1 MKNLDLL
8 KQQKAEFAAKMKEAV
23 QNNNEGAFA
32 EAFVEFA
39 NAVQEAVIAE
49 AKGIVQTS
57 DAQILAGR
65 GVRVLTSEEVKYY
78 NKLVEAMKSGNPK
91 QALESMDVVMP
102 ETIINQV
109 FDDLTE
115 QHPLLSRIRFEN
127 AAALIKWIYS
137 TMDGRFLAW
146 WGPLCGDIKKELAS
160 QFQFLNL
167 EQTKLSAFVPVCKA
181 MLDLGPAWLD
191 RYVRTILAEAIANG
205 VENGIIN
212 GRGVAD
218 QATDPDERIF
228 EPIGMIRNLSQFD
241 PATGYAPKQP
251 VAVTNF
257 APAAYGALV
266 AQLAVSDNGLYRP
279 VNNLLLIVNPVD
291 YLTKVMPAT
300 IYQRPDGTW
309 ARDILPLPT
318 DIIQSAWVQQGKAI
332 LGLGRRYIM
341 ALGTGRDG
349 RIEYSDEYRFLED
362 ERVYL
367 IKLYGT
373 GRPMDNNSFLVLDI
387 SDLKPTIPRVIVDN
401 IDEFPVAS
409 GDSDG

>member
-23 QNNNEGAFA
+23 QNNNEEAFA
-32 EAFVEFA
+32 EAFIEFA

-49 AKGIVQTS
+49 AKGIVQAS

-78 NKLVEAMKSGNPK
+78 NKLVEAMKSGNPR

-127 AAALIKWIYS
+127 ATYLMKWLYS
-137 TMDGRFLAW
+137 TFETRFLAQ
-146 WGPLCGDIKKELAS
+146 WGPLTGEIEKELSS
-160 QFQFLNL
+160 QFAYLQL
-167 EQTKLSAFVPVCKA
+167 EQTKLSAWVPISKP

-191 RYVRTILAEAIANG
+191 RYIRTILAEAIANG
-205 VENGIIN
+205 IEWGIIN
-212 GRGVAD
+212 GRGVAE
-218 QATDPDERIF
+218 AGNIY
-228 EPIGMIRNLSQFD
+228 EPIGMIRDLSQPID
-241 PATGYAPKQP
+241 PAQGYAAKQP
-251 VAVTNF
+251 VVVTELT
-257 APAAYGALV
+257 PKVYGELV
-266 AQLAVSDNGLYRP
+266 AQLAESPNGLFRP
-279 VNNLLLIVNPVD
+279 VTQLILVVNPVD

-318 DIIQSAWVQQGKAI
+318 DIVQSAWVEQGKAI
-332 LGLGRRYIM
+332 LGLGRQYIM

-349 RIEYSDEYRFLED
+349 RIEYSDHYQFLED
-362 ERVYL
+362 LRVYL
-367 IKLYGT
+367 IKLYGN
-373 GRPMDNNSFLVLDI
+373 GRPKDNNSFLVLDI
-387 SDLKPTIPRVIVDN
+387 SDLEPTIPRVKVDN
-401 IDEFPVAS
+401 ISEFPVAS
-409 GDSDG
+409 GSPDGSDG

>member
-8 KQQKAEFAAKMKEAV
+8 KQQRAEFAAKIKEAV

-32 EAFVEFA
+32 EAFIEFA

-49 AKGIVQTS
+49 AKGLVQAS

-65 GVRVLTSEEVKYY
+65 GVRVLTSEEVRYY

-127 AAALIKWIYS
+127 ATYLMKWLYS
-137 TMDGRFLAW
+137 TFETRFLAK
-146 WGPLCGDIKKELAS
+146 WGPLTGEIDKELSS
-160 QFQFLNL
+160 QFAYLQL
-167 EQTKLSAFVPVCKA
+167 EQTKLSAWVPISKP

-191 RYVRTILAEAIANG
+191 RYIRTILAEAIANG
-205 VENGIIN
+205 IEWGVIN
-212 GRGVAD
+212 GRGVAGN
-218 QATDPDERIF
+218 IY
-228 EPIGMIRNLSQFD
+228 EPIGMVRDLSQAID
-241 PATGYAPKQP
+241 PTQGYAAKQP
-251 VAVTNF
+251 IAVTEF
-257 APAAYGALV
+257 TPEAYGELV
-266 AQLAVSDNGLYRP
+266 AQLAVSPNGLYRP
-279 VNNLLLIVNPVD
+279 VTELLLIVNPVD

-300 IYQRPDGTW
+300 IFQRPDGTW

-318 DIIQSAWVQQGKAI
+318 DIVQSAWVGEGTAI
-332 LGLGRRYIM
+332 LGLSKRYIM
-341 ALGTGRDG
+341 ALGTGKEG
-349 RIEYSDEYRFLED
+349 RIEYSDDYRFLED

-409 GDSDG
+409 DDSDG

>member
-23 QNNNEGAFA
+23 QNNNESAFA
-32 EAFVEFA
+32 EAFIEFA

-65 GVRVLTSEEVKYY
+65 GVRVLTSEEAKYY

-127 AAALIKWIYS
+127 ATYLMKWLYS
-137 TMDGRFLAW
+137 TFETRFLAK
-146 WGPLCGDIKKELAS
+146 WGPLTGKIEEELSS
-160 QFQFLNL
+160 QFAYLQL
-167 EQTKLSAFVPVCKA
+167 EQTKLSAWVPISKP

-191 RYVRTILAEAIANG
+191 RYIRTILAEAIANG
-205 VENGIIN
+205 IEWGVIN
-212 GRGVAD
+212 GRGVAGN
-218 QATDPDERIF
+218 IY
-228 EPIGMIRNLSQFD
+228 EPIGMIRDLSQPID
-241 PATGYAPKQP
+241 PETGYAAKEP
-251 VAVTNF
+251 VVVTELT
-257 APAAYGALV
+257 PTVYGELV
-266 AQLAVSDNGLYRP
+266 AQLAESPNGLFRP
-279 VNNLLLIVNPVD
+279 VTQLILVVNPVD

-318 DIIQSAWVQQGKAI
+318 DIVQSAWVEQGTAI
-332 LGLGRRYIM
+332 LGLGRQYIM

-349 RIEYSDEYRFLED
+349 RIEYSDHYQFLED
-362 ERVYL
+362 LRVYL
-367 IKLYGT
+367 IKLYGN
-373 GRPMDNNSFLVLDI
+373 GRPKDNNSFVVLDI
-387 SDLKPTIPRVIVDN
+387 SDLKPTLPRVIVDN
-401 IDEFPVAS
+401 IQDFPVA
-409 GDSDG
+409 

>member
-8 KQQKAEFAAKMKEAV
+8 KQQKAEFAAKMREAV
-23 QNNNEGAFA
+23 QNNNEEAFA
-32 EAFVEFA
+32 EAFVEFS

-49 AKGIVQTS
+49 AKGLVQTS

-78 NKLVEAMKSGNPK
+78 NKLIEAMKSGNPK

-127 AAALIKWIYS
+127 ATYLMKWLYS
-137 TMDGRFLAW
+137 TFETRFLAK
-146 WGPLCGDIKKELAS
+146 WGPLTGEIEKELSS
-160 QFQFLNL
+160 QFAYLQL
-167 EQTKLSAFVPVCKA
+167 EQTKLSAWVPISKP

-191 RYVRTILAEAIANG
+191 RYIRTILAEAIANG
-205 VENGIIN
+205 IEWGIIN
-212 GRGVAD
+212 GRGVAGN
-218 QATDPDERIF
+218 IY
-228 EPIGMIRNLSQFD
+228 EPIGMIRDLSQPID
-241 PATGYAPKQP
+241 PAQGYAAKQP
-251 VAVTNF
+251 VVVTELT
-257 APAAYGALV
+257 PKVYGELV
-266 AQLAVSDNGLYRP
+266 AQLAESPNGLFRP
-279 VNNLLLIVNPVD
+279 VTQLILVVNPVD
-291 YLTKVMPAT
+291 YFTKVMPAT

-318 DIIQSAWVQQGKAI
+318 DIVQSAWVEQGKAI
-332 LGLGRRYIM
+332 LGLGRQYIM

-349 RIEYSDEYRFLED
+349 RIEYSDHYQFLED
-362 ERVYL
+362 LRVYL
-367 IKLYGT
+367 IKLYGN
-373 GRPMDNNSFLVLDI
+373 GRPKDNNSFVVLDI

-401 IDEFPVAS
+401 IQDFPVA
-409 GDSDG
+409 